1 MPKMKMTMRKKMR
14 MRMTRTSYP
23 KTTANYR
30 TRKYSLKKPNLSRA
44 LPG

>member
-1 MPKMKMTMRKKMR
+1 MPKMKMTMRKK